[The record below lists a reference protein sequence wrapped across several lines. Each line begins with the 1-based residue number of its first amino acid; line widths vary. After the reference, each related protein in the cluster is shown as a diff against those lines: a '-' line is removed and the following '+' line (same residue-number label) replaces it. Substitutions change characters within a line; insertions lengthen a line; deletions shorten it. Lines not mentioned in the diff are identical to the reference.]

1 MLKGSE
7 AARLANANKTKWVHH
22 FSETWLLGLFADS
35 VLNKGKYAIPPLF
48 NSQEGLS
55 SASDKAKFLAKN
67 VSKNSNLYDLGISLS
82 VSLVEL
88 IYTA

>member
-22 FSETWLLGLFADS
+22 FSETWLLGLFADC
-35 VLNKGKYAIPPLF
+35 VLNKGKYTIPPLF

-55 SASDKAKFLAKN
+55 SASDKAKLLAKN
-67 VSKNSNLYDLGISLS
+67 VSKNSNLYDSDISLS